1 MEDTDKGR
9 REAQYEMTTMK
20 NRKTDSGSG
29 DSAQEYTRI
38 SCQMAVVNGIID
50 RLRQLSIAQLE
61 LIREYGSGYIDVQ
74 TDV

>member
-29 DSAQEYTRI
+29 DSA
-38 SCQMAVVNGIID
+38 
-50 RLRQLSIAQLE
+50 
-61 LIREYGSGYIDVQ
+61 
-74 TDV
+74 